1 MALHSSEH
9 QAAIARYEATGD
21 PRELVELG
29 LIQPPAINKYAQPDP
44 LAQSVDLLGN
54 QVGIA
59 DTPGLSQPPALA
71 PAPQTNVEGLDA
83 FYTAPQ
89 PVGQPQPQAP
99 TQAQAPVDTSMPVKH
114 TKPEGFETPRRPE
127 PTDASTPMWKNP
139 QFWDA
144 AATAAGPVLGALLA
158 PRPAPNVPTL
168 SSPVAGSGSP
178 SQMQSV
184 LGGPLPIDPRI
195 MRPFG

>member
-1 MALHSSEH
+1 MPIHSPEH
-9 QAAIARYEATGD
+9 QRAIALYQVTGD
-21 PRELVELG
+21 DTELRRLG
-29 LIQPPAINKYAQPDP
+29 IDP
-44 LAQSVDLLGN
+44 LSESVATIGN

-59 DTPGLSQPPALA
+59 STPGQSQPPVIA
-71 PAPQTNVEGLDA
+71 PAPVPPADIGGLLRV
-83 FYTAPQ
+83 P
-89 PVGQPQPQAP
+89 PQAP
-99 TQAQAPVDTSMPVKH
+99 VIPAQAASPVDTSMPVKH
-114 TKPEGFETPRRPE
+114 TKPEGFETPRPPA
-127 PTDASTPMWKNP
+127 PTDTSTPMWKNP

-158 PRPAPNVPTL
+158 PKPAPNVPTL
-168 SSPVAGSGSP
+168 SSPVAGSGAT